1 MIHALDPGGLIEF
14 NSARKVGLS
23 ASSTGPYTVIRRK
36 EELSHLTHTY
46 IEMEKRRMV
55 IMAVDKQYERQS

>member
-1 MIHALDPGGLIEF
+1 
-14 NSARKVGLS
+14 LS